1 MTTWKAHLITGLI
14 TLTVG
19 SLAAA
24 MWWVKEQ
31 ELSPRFARV
40 DIGRVVAKQQKS
52 LVERVKPGIDAQ
64 EQGRIFEEAK
74 AFGNRL
80 DAALEQ
86 ASRECGCA
94 LMNSAALLKAA
105 HAAIPDLTDRVEA
118 LASSP
123 ALATSA
129 TPASSGR

>member
-1 MTTWKAHLITGLI
+1 MSTWKAHVATGV
-14 TLTVG
+14 LT
-19 SLAAA
+19 LAAGSIA
-24 MWWVKEQ
+24 LTLWWGVER
-31 ELSPRFARV
+31 ERSPRLGRV
-40 DIGRVVAKQQKS
+40 DIGQIVAKQQKS

-86 ASRECGCA
+86 ASRECRCA

-105 HAAIPDLTDRVEA
+105 HAGIPDLTERVEA
-118 LASSP
+118 LANSP
-123 ALATSA
+123 APAS
-129 TPASSGR
+129 PASSGR

>member
-86 ASRECGCA
+86 ASRECGCS

-105 HAAIPDLTDRVEA
+105 HAGIPDLTDRVEA

-123 ALATSA
+123 APASPATS
-129 TPASSGR
+129 GR

>member
-1 MTTWKAHLITGLI
+1 MTAWKAHLITGLM
-14 TLTVG
+14 TLIVG

-31 ELSPRFARV
+31 DLSPRFARV
-40 DIGRVVAKQQKS
+40 DIGQIVAKQQKA

-64 EQGRIFEEAK
+64 EQGRIFDDAK

-86 ASRECGCA
+86 TSRECGCA

-105 HAAIPDLTDRVEA
+105 HASIPDLTERVEA
-118 LASSP
+118 LASSQ
-123 ALATSA
+123 S
-129 TPASSGR
+129 PASSGR

>member
-19 SLAAA
+19 SLASA

-31 ELSPRFARV
+31 ELSPRFARI

-86 ASRECGCA
+86 ASRECGCS

-105 HAAIPDLTDRVEA
+105 HAGIPDLTDRVEA

-123 ALATSA
+123 APASPATS
-129 TPASSGR
+129 GR

>member
-1 MTTWKAHLITGLI
+1 MTIWKAHLITGLI

-31 ELSPRFARV
+31 ELSPRFARI

-86 ASRECGCA
+86 ASRECGCS

-105 HAAIPDLTDRVEA
+105 HAGIPDLTDRVEA

-123 ALATSA
+123 APASPATS
-129 TPASSGR
+129 GR

>member
-1 MTTWKAHLITGLI
+1 MTTWKAHVATGV
-14 TLTVG
+14 LT
-19 SLAAA
+19 LAAGSIA
-24 MWWVKEQ
+24 LTLLWGIER
-31 ELSPRFARV
+31 ERFPRLGRV
-40 DIGRVVAKQQKS
+40 DIGQIVAKQQKS

-86 ASRECGCA
+86 ASRECGCN
-94 LMNSAALLKAA
+94 LMNSAALLKSA
-105 HAAIPDLTDRVEA
+105 HAGIPDLTDRVEA

-123 ALATSA
+123 APAS
-129 TPASSGR
+129 PASSGR

>member
-1 MTTWKAHLITGLI
+1 MSIWKAQVATGV
-14 TLTVG
+14 LT
-19 SLAAA
+19 LAAGSIA
-24 MWWVKEQ
+24 LALWWGVER
-31 ELSPRFARV
+31 ERSPRLGRV
-40 DIGRVVAKQQKS
+40 DIGQIVAKQQKS

-64 EQGRIFEEAK
+64 EQGRIFEDAK

-123 ALATSA
+123 APASPA

>member
-1 MTTWKAHLITGLI
+1 MTTWKAHVATGVL
-14 TLTVG
+14 TLAVG
-19 SLAAA
+19 SIALAL
-24 MWWVKEQ
+24 WWGVER
-31 ELSPRFARV
+31 ERFPRLGWV
-40 DIGRVVAKQQKS
+40 DIGQIVAKQQKS

-86 ASRECGCA
+86 ASRECGCN

-105 HAAIPDLTDRVEA
+105 HAGIPDLTDRVEA

-123 ALATSA
+123 APSS
-129 TPASSGR
+129 PASSGR

>member
-52 LVERVKPGIDAQ
+52 LVERVKLGIDAQ

-86 ASRECGCA
+86 ASRECGCS

-105 HAAIPDLTDRVEA
+105 HAGIPDLTDRVEA

-123 ALATSA
+123 APASPATS
-129 TPASSGR
+129 GR

>member
-1 MTTWKAHLITGLI
+1 MTTWKAHVATGV
-14 TLTVG
+14 LT
-19 SLAAA
+19 LAAGSIA
-24 MWWVKEQ
+24 LAVWWGVER
-31 ELSPRFARV
+31 ERSPRLGRV
-40 DIGRVVAKQQKS
+40 DIGQIVAKQQKS

-86 ASRECGCA
+86 ASHECRCA

-105 HAAIPDLTDRVEA
+105 HAGIPDLTDRVET
-118 LASSP
+118 LVSSP
-123 ALATSA
+123 TPAS
-129 TPASSGR
+129 PASSGR

>member
-1 MTTWKAHLITGLI
+1 MTTWKSHVATGV
-14 TLTVG
+14 LT
-19 SLAAA
+19 LAAGSIA
-24 MWWVKEQ
+24 LTLLWGIER
-31 ELSPRFARV
+31 ERFPRLGRV
-40 DIGRVVAKQQKS
+40 DIGQIVAKQQKS

-105 HAAIPDLTDRVEA
+105 HAGIPDLTERVEA

-123 ALATSA
+123 APSS
-129 TPASSGR
+129 PASSGR

>member
-86 ASRECGCA
+86 ASRECGCS

-105 HAAIPDLTDRVEA
+105 HAGIPDLTDRVEA

-123 ALATSA
+123 ASASPATS
-129 TPASSGR
+129 GR

>member
-1 MTTWKAHLITGLI
+1 MTTWKAHVATGV
-14 TLTVG
+14 LT
-19 SLAAA
+19 LAAGSIA
-24 MWWVKEQ
+24 LAVWWGVER
-31 ELSPRFARV
+31 ERSPRLGRV
-40 DIGRVVAKQQKS
+40 DIGQIVAKQQKS

-64 EQGRIFEEAK
+64 EQGRIFEDAK
-74 AFGNRL
+74 AFGNLL

-118 LASSP
+118 LVSSP
-123 ALATSA
+123 A
-129 TPASSGR
+129 PASPASPG

>member
-1 MTTWKAHLITGLI
+1 MTTWKAQVATGV
-14 TLTVG
+14 LT
-19 SLAAA
+19 LAAGSIA
-24 MWWVKEQ
+24 LAVWWGVER
-31 ELSPRFARV
+31 ERSPRLGRV
-40 DIGRVVAKQQKS
+40 DIGQIVAKQQKS

-86 ASRECGCA
+86 ASRECGCN

-105 HAAIPDLTDRVEA
+105 HAGIPDLTDRVEA

-123 ALATSA
+123 APSS
-129 TPASSGR
+129 PASSGR

>member
-31 ELSPRFARV
+31 ELSTRFARV
-40 DIGRVVAKQQKS
+40 DIGLIVAKQQKS

-64 EQGRIFEEAK
+64 EQGRIFEDAK

-105 HAAIPDLTDRVEA
+105 HAGIPDLTERVEA

-123 ALATSA
+123 A
-129 TPASSGR
+129 PASLGR

>member
-1 MTTWKAHLITGLI
+1 MSTWKAHLATGV
-14 TLTVG
+14 LT
-19 SLAAA
+19 LAAGSIA
-24 MWWVKEQ
+24 LVLWWGVER
-31 ELSPRFARV
+31 ERTSRLGRV
-40 DIGRVVAKQQKS
+40 DIGQIVAKQQKS

-105 HAAIPDLTDRVEA
+105 HAAIPDLTERVEA

-123 ALATSA
+123 APAS
-129 TPASSGR
+129 PASSGR

>member
-1 MTTWKAHLITGLI
+1 MTTWKAHVVTGV
-14 TLTVG
+14 LT
-19 SLAAA
+19 LAAGSIA
-24 MWWVKEQ
+24 LALWWGVERQ
-31 ELSPRFARV
+31 RSPRLGRV
-40 DIGRVVAKQQKS
+40 DIGQIVAKQQKS
-52 LVERVKPGIDAQ
+52 LVERVKPGIDAH
-64 EQGRIFEEAK
+64 EQGRIFEDAK

-105 HAAIPDLTDRVEA
+105 HAGIPDLTERVEA

-123 ALATSA
+123 APAS
-129 TPASSGR
+129 PASSGR

>member
-1 MTTWKAHLITGLI
+1 MTSWKAHATTGVL
-14 TLTVG
+14 TLVAG
-19 SLAAA
+19 SIALAL
-24 MWWVKEQ
+24 WWGVER
-31 ELSPRFARV
+31 ERSPRLGRV
-40 DIGRVVAKQQKS
+40 DIGQIVAKQQKS

-64 EQGRIFEEAK
+64 EQGRIFEDAK

-123 ALATSA
+123 APA
-129 TPASSGR
+129 TPASLGR

>member
-1 MTTWKAHLITGLI
+1 MTTWKTHVATGV
-14 TLTVG
+14 LT
-19 SLAAA
+19 LAAGSIA
-24 MWWVKEQ
+24 LALWWGVERQ
-31 ELSPRFARV
+31 RSSRLGRV
-40 DIGRVVAKQQKS
+40 DIGQIVAKQQKS

-64 EQGRIFEEAK
+64 EQGRILEEAK

-105 HAAIPDLTDRVEA
+105 HAGIPDLTERIEA

-123 ALATSA
+123 APAS
-129 TPASSGR
+129 PASSGR

>member
-1 MTTWKAHLITGLI
+1 MTTWKTHVATGV
-14 TLTVG
+14 LT
-19 SLAAA
+19 LAAGSIA
-24 MWWVKEQ
+24 LALWWGVER
-31 ELSPRFARV
+31 ERSPRLGRV
-40 DIGRVVAKQQKS
+40 DIGQIVAKQQKS

-105 HAAIPDLTDRVEA
+105 HAGIPDLTDRVEA

-123 ALATSA
+123 SPAA
-129 TPASSGR
+129 PASSGR

>member
-1 MTTWKAHLITGLI
+1 MTTWKAHVVTGV
-14 TLTVG
+14 LT
-19 SLAAA
+19 LAAGSIA
-24 MWWVKEQ
+24 LALWWGVERQ
-31 ELSPRFARV
+31 RSPRLGRV
-40 DIGRVVAKQQKS
+40 DIGQIVAKQQKS
-52 LVERVKPGIDAQ
+52 LVERVKPGIDAH
-64 EQGRIFEEAK
+64 EQGRIFEDAK

-105 HAAIPDLTDRVEA
+105 HAGIPDLTERVEA

-123 ALATSA
+123 APASQ
-129 TPASSGR
+129 ASSGR

>member
-86 ASRECGCA
+86 ASRECGCS

-105 HAAIPDLTDRVEA
+105 HAGIPDLTERVEA

-123 ALATSA
+123 APSS
-129 TPASSGR
+129 PASSGR

>member
-1 MTTWKAHLITGLI
+1 MTSWKAHATTGVL
-14 TLTVG
+14 TLVAG
-19 SLAAA
+19 NIALVL
-24 MWWVKEQ
+24 WWGVER
-31 ELSPRFARV
+31 ERSPRLGRV
-40 DIGRVVAKQQKS
+40 DIGQIVAKQQKS

-64 EQGRIFEEAK
+64 EQGRIFEDAK

-123 ALATSA
+123 APATSA

>member
-1 MTTWKAHLITGLI
+1 MTTWKSHVATGV
-14 TLTVG
+14 LT
-19 SLAAA
+19 LAAGSIA
-24 MWWVKEQ
+24 LALWWGVER
-31 ELSPRFARV
+31 ERSPRLARV
-40 DIGRVVAKQQKS
+40 DIGQIVAKQQKS

-105 HAAIPDLTDRVEA
+105 HTSIPDLTERVET
-118 LASSP
+118 LANSS
-123 ALATSA
+123 A
-129 TPASSGR
+129 PASPGQ

>member
-1 MTTWKAHLITGLI
+1 MTAWKSHVATGV
-14 TLTVG
+14 LT
-19 SLAAA
+19 LAAGSIA
-24 MWWVKEQ
+24 LALWWGVER
-31 ELSPRFARV
+31 ERSPRLARV
-40 DIGRVVAKQQKS
+40 DIGQIVAKQQKS

-105 HAAIPDLTDRVEA
+105 HTSIPDLTERVET
-118 LASSP
+118 LANSS
-123 ALATSA
+123 A
-129 TPASSGR
+129 PASPGQ

>member
-31 ELSPRFARV
+31 ELSPRFARI

-64 EQGRIFEEAK
+64 EQGRIFEEAN

-86 ASRECGCA
+86 ASRECGCS

-105 HAAIPDLTDRVEA
+105 HAGIPDLTDRVEA

-123 ALATSA
+123 APASPATS
-129 TPASSGR
+129 GR

>member
-1 MTTWKAHLITGLI
+1 MTTWKAHLAVGV
-14 TLTVG
+14 LT
-19 SLAAA
+19 LAAGSIA
-24 MWWVKEQ
+24 LAVWWGIER
-31 ELSPRFARV
+31 ERSPRLGRV
-40 DIGRVVAKQQKS
+40 DIGQIVAKQQKS
-52 LVERVKPGIDAQ
+52 LVDRVKPGIDAQ

-86 ASRECGCA
+86 ASHECRCA

-105 HAAIPDLTDRVEA
+105 HAGIPDLTDRVET

-123 ALATSA
+123 APAS
-129 TPASSGR
+129 PASSGR

>member
-1 MTTWKAHLITGLI
+1 MTTWKSHVATGV
-14 TLTVG
+14 LT
-19 SLAAA
+19 LAAGSIA
-24 MWWVKEQ
+24 LAVWWGVER
-31 ELSPRFARV
+31 ERSPRLGRV
-40 DIGRVVAKQQKS
+40 DIGQIVAKQQKS

-105 HAAIPDLTDRVEA
+105 HTSIPDLTERVEM
-118 LASSP
+118 LANSSV
-123 ALATSA
+123 
-129 TPASSGR
+129 PASPGR

>member
-1 MTTWKAHLITGLI
+1 MTIWKAHLITGLI

-40 DIGRVVAKQQKS
+40 DIGQIVAKQQKS

-105 HAAIPDLTDRVEA
+105 HARIPDLTERVEA

-123 ALATSA
+123 ATAS
-129 TPASSGR
+129 PASAGR

>member
-1 MTTWKAHLITGLI
+1 MTTWKAHVATGV
-14 TLTVG
+14 LT
-19 SLAAA
+19 LAAGSIA
-24 MWWVKEQ
+24 LTLLWGIER
-31 ELSPRFARV
+31 ERFPRLGRI
-40 DIGRVVAKQQKS
+40 DIGQIVAKQQKS

-86 ASRECGCA
+86 ASRECGCS

-105 HAAIPDLTDRVEA
+105 HAGIPDLTDRVEA

-123 ALATSA
+123 APASPATS
-129 TPASSGR
+129 GR

>member
-1 MTTWKAHLITGLI
+1 MTTWKAQVATGA
-14 TLTVG
+14 LT
-19 SLAAA
+19 LAAGSIA
-24 MWWVKEQ
+24 LVLWWSVEWDRF
-31 ELSPRFARV
+31 PRLGRV
-40 DIGRVVAKQQKS
+40 DIGQIVAKQQKS

-86 ASRECGCA
+86 TSLECRCA

-105 HAAIPDLTDRVEA
+105 HAGIPDLTERVEA

-123 ALATSA
+123 APASPATS
-129 TPASSGR
+129 GR

>member
-1 MTTWKAHLITGLI
+1 MTAWKAHLITGLM
-14 TLTVG
+14 TLIVG

-31 ELSPRFARV
+31 DLSPRFARV
-40 DIGRVVAKQQKS
+40 DIGQIVAKQQKA

-64 EQGRIFEEAK
+64 EQGRIFEDAK

-86 ASRECGCA
+86 TSRECGCA

-105 HAAIPDLTDRVEA
+105 HAGIPDLTERVDA
-118 LASSP
+118 LASSQS
-123 ALATSA
+123 LAS
-129 TPASSGR
+129 PASSGR

>member
-1 MTTWKAHLITGLI
+1 MTTWKTHVATGV
-14 TLTVG
+14 LT
-19 SLAAA
+19 LAAGSIA
-24 MWWVKEQ
+24 LVLWWGVER
-31 ELSPRFARV
+31 ERSPRLGRV
-40 DIGRVVAKQQKS
+40 DIGQIVAKQQKS

-105 HAAIPDLTDRVEA
+105 HARIPDLTERVEA

-123 ALATSA
+123 APASPATS
-129 TPASSGR
+129 GR

>member
-86 ASRECGCA
+86 ASRECGCT

-105 HAAIPDLTDRVEA
+105 HAGIPDLTDRVEA
-118 LASSP
+118 LANSP
-123 ALATSA
+123 APSS
-129 TPASSGR
+129 PASSGL